1 MGWNGWHINGAR
13 LMAGEMEFSS
23 LTFQE
28 AGPQWPYL
36 YNEGNGTDTEGWL
49 LFSATHARG
58 FTLPKTQ

>member
-36 YNEGNGTDTEGWL
+36 YNEGNGTDT
-49 LFSATHARG
+49 FG
-58 FTLPKTQ
+58 FL